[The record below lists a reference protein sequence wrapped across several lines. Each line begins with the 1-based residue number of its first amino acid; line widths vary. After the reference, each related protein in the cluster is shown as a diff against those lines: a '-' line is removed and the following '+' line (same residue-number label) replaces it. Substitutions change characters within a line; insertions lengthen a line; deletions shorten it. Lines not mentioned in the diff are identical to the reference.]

1 MRHIYE
7 ELSKK
12 RGRLTDFAN
21 FLISKKVFTDTS
33 NCLTFL
39 RNGTAY
45 RQDIQDLYDQWKD
58 GKLKTKNIEKYNEKV
73 SIVFKDLKKSKI
85 KQELISIV
93 EVLESALMELTLSI
107 KKDDKERLLI
117 VKEMLQNALY
127 GSK

>member
-45 RQDIQDLYDQWKD
+45 RQDIQDLYDSWKD
-58 GKLKTKNIEKYNEKV
+58 GKLKTKDINKYNEKV
-73 SIVFKDLKKSKI
+73 SNVFKDIKKTKV
-85 KQELISIV
+85 KKELESIV
-93 EVLESALMELTLSI
+93 EVLEESLKELTIAI
-107 KKDDKERLLI
+107 KNDDKSKLLEA
-117 VKEMLQNALY
+117 KEMLQNALY